1 MTDNIDAVL
10 SGAVNPVAMTHERE
24 MQVFIKSQ
32 EQMRLEQAMAQAVS
46 VNNDE
51 AVIDLYNV
59 ILMSPYAVEIMS
71 SLPDVESIQQIL
83 QRDSERHLLR
93 EALASRRVEQIVTSA
108 DLVARDIASLS
119 EDEQEIVGLSCRFMD
134 AWQAQDNNSLLEV
147 VETILNS
154 SYRDFLLFTEQ
165 EMSYIEQMHRLKQ
178 YEQQRHLYQQS
189 QYGQKYPLPLPRQ
202 NQVAVPAPI
211 SAPATVFDFPDISE
225 EWFKKVCYVK
235 RIYLLHWVYQKIGD
249 NELEQTTL
257 DDLINAPMIN
267 EGIRLANHAANA
279 VPLLPE
285 MLLPEIFQSFQND
298 PVVDY
303 VSLLHENRL
312 TDEQV
317 KGIILIFLNKQLF
330 EEYLLWEQ
338 SIKLPDWLQMAHGC
352 DGETFRQQLVS
363 MYPWVK
369 TLSWWR
375 E

>member
-1 MTDNIDAVL
+1 MVT
-10 SGAVNPVAMTHERE
+10 
-24 MQVFIKSQ
+24 KSQ
-32 EQMRLEQAMAQAVS
+32 EQIRLEQAMTQAVS
-46 VNNDE
+46 LNNDE

-59 ILMSPYAVEIMS
+59 ILMSPYAVEIMG
-71 SLPDVESIQQIL
+71 SLPDVGRVQQIL
-83 QRDSERHLLR
+83 QQDSEYRLLR

-108 DLVARDIASLS
+108 DLVARDIACLT
-119 EDEQEIVGLSCRFMD
+119 ENDQEIVELSCRFMD
-134 AWQAQDNNSLLEV
+134 AWQAQDTTTLLEV

-165 EMSYIEQMHRLKQ
+165 EMDYIEQMYQQRR
-178 YEQQRHLYQQS
+178 YEQQHHLYQKSPGEQ
-189 QYGQKYPLPLPRQ
+189 QYQLQLTQQ
-202 NQVAVPAPI
+202 NPATATVPASIPP
-211 SAPATVFDFPDISE
+211 SVFNFPDISA
-225 EWFKKVCYVK
+225 EWFKKMCHVK
-235 RIYLLHWVYQKIGD
+235 RMYLLHWVYQKITD
-249 NELEQTTL
+249 DELEQTTL

-267 EGIRLANHAANA
+267 EGIRLANHAGTT

-298 PVVDY
+298 PAVDY
-303 VSLLHENRL
+303 VSLLYENRL

-317 KGIILIFLNKQLF
+317 KGMILVFLNKQLF

-338 SIKLPDWLQMAHGC
+338 SIQLPDWLQMAHGC
-352 DGETFRQQLVS
+352 DGEVFRQQIVA

>member
-1 MTDNIDAVL
+1 VL
-10 SGAVNPVAMTHERE
+10 T
-24 MQVFIKSQ
+24 KSQ

-59 ILMSPYAVEIMS
+59 ILMSPYAVEIMD
-71 SLPDVESIQQIL
+71 SLPDVESVQQIL

-93 EALASRRVEQIVTSA
+93 EALASRRVEQIVISA
-108 DLVARDIASLS
+108 DLVARDIVCLA
-119 EDEQEIVGLSCRFMD
+119 EDEQEIVELSCRFMD
-134 AWQAQDNNSLLEV
+134 AWQAQDNDALLEV
-147 VETILNS
+147 VEIILNS
-154 SYRDFLLFTEQ
+154 SHRDFLLFTEQ
-165 EMSYIEQMHRLKQ
+165 EMSYIEQMYQQKHYQRQ
-178 YEQQRHLYQQS
+178 YHLYQQR
-189 QYGQKYPLPLPRQ
+189 QYGQQYQLQLPPQQQMAL
-202 NQVAVPAPI
+202 AAPAP
-211 SAPATVFDFPDISE
+211 APASVFDFPDISE
-225 EWFKKVCYVK
+225 EWFKKVCHVK
-235 RIYLLHWVYQKIGD
+235 RIYLLHWVYQKITD
-249 NELEQTTL
+249 DELEQTTL

-267 EGIRLANHAANA
+267 EGIRLANHAGTA

-303 VSLLHENRL
+303 VSLLYENRL

-338 SIKLPDWLQMAHGC
+338 ATQLPDWLQMAHGY
-352 DGETFRQQLVS
+352 DGEIFRQQIAS

-375 E
+375 

>member
-1 MTDNIDAVL
+1 M
-10 SGAVNPVAMTHERE
+10 
-24 MQVFIKSQ
+24 FIKSQ
-32 EQMRLEQAMAQAVS
+32 EQMRLEQAMTQAVS

-59 ILMSPYAVEIMS
+59 ILMSPYAVEIMY
-71 SLPDVESIQQIL
+71 SLPDVESVQQIL

-108 DLVARDIASLS
+108 DLVARDIACLA
-119 EDEQEIVGLSCRFMD
+119 EDEQAIVELSCRFMD
-134 AWQAQDNNSLLEV
+134 AWQAQDSDTLLGV

-165 EMSYIEQMHRLKQ
+165 EMSYIEHMYQQKH
-178 YEQQRHLYQQS
+178 YERQNHVYQQS
-189 QYGQKYPLPLPRQ
+189 QHSQQYQLQLPQPQPQPQPLAITTPT
-202 NQVAVPAPI
+202 PA
-211 SAPATVFDFPDISE
+211 APSVFDFPEISA
-225 EWFKKVCYVK
+225 EWFKKVCHVK
-235 RIYLLHWVYQKIGD
+235 RIYLLHWVYQKISD
-249 NELEQTTL
+249 DELEQTTL

-267 EGIRLANHAANA
+267 EGIRLANHAGTA

-285 MLLPEIFQSFQND
+285 MLLPEIFQSFQSD
-298 PVVDY
+298 PAVDY
-303 VSLLHENRL
+303 VSLLYENRL

-338 SIKLPDWLQMAHGC
+338 STHLPDWLQMAHGC
-352 DGETFRQQLVS
+352 DGEIFRQQIAS

-369 TLSWWR
+369 RLSWWR